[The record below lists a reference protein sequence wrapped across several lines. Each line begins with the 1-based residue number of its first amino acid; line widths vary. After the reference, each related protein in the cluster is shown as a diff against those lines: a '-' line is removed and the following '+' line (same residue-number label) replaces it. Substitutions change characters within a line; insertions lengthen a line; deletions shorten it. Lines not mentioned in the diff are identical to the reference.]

1 MKPPLID
8 MNFLND
14 ETDLYDVK
22 CGIECM
28 EALLNH
34 SELRSITVKEKS
46 INLGK
51 KSFEEKLDDFRS
63 RSVSIYHL
71 CGTCR
76 LGSDASK
83 APVSNDFKLRALRNL
98 WIADA
103 SLFPNVTSGNIN
115 APVMMLASKAA
126 NSICN
131 QLSK

>member
-1 MKPPLID
+1 MK
-8 MNFLND
+8 FLSD

-28 EALLNH
+28 EALLDRE
-34 SELRSITVKEKS
+34 ELKSITVLEKS

-51 KSFEEKLDDFRS
+51 SNVEEKLDDFRN